1 MSDLVGNPE
10 DQFFQNEA
18 HIISSS
24 AYPGPDDGTC
34 RTRTAAARDSDT
46 SAPWSRASTRSS
58 CRDAG
63 PGACAPVRRRGG
75 PVHPYLG
82 SL

>member
-10 DQFFQNEA
+10 DRFSQNEA
-18 HIISSS
+18 HIILSS
-24 AYPGPDDGTC
+24 AYLVPDDGTC
-34 RTRTAAARDSDT
+34 TTHIAAARDSDT
-46 SAPWSRASTRSS
+46 SAPWSRASTQSS

-63 PGACAPVRRRGG
+63 PGACAPVRHRGG